1 MLFHKYLLRM
11 KNSTIHCAKN
21 RIALFEQSL
30 RVEVLE
36 SQGLTE
42 PNWPIQ
48 SWAFSQNIYSRVLFQ
63 SVGLPERKPAP
74 KSCLRAPDAETVRWV
89 SLVRKEEGPLR
100 LLILYM
106 LPWNVSVT
114 SIMSTSRQPMACRH
128 CPEISAGLEASSTS
142 LEILYSP

>member
-1 MLFHKYLLRM
+1 M

-48 SWAFSQNIYSRVLFQ
+48 SWAFSQNIYSGVLFQ

-89 SLVRKEEGPLR
+89 SLVRKEEGS
-100 LLILYM
+100 IKTAH
-106 LPWNVSVT
+106 SVH
-114 SIMSTSRQPMACRH
+114 A
-128 CPEISAGLEASSTS
+128 S
-142 LEILYSP
+142 LECLCDLNHVYQQTANGLQALS